1 MINPPMGCMVGGLES
16 GQTGAGISDMAA
28 AGIMNGVLPPGQ
40 SMALGGAGI
49 DLNQMAIDEEMA
61 E

>member
-1 MINPPMGCMVGGLES
+1 
-16 GQTGAGISDMAA
+16 MAA